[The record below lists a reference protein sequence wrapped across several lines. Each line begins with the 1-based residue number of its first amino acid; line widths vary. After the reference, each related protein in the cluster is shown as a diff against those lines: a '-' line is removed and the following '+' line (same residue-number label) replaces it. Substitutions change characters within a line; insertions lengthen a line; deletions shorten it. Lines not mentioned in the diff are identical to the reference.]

1 MIGDTSVGV
10 LLNTKEVR
18 AMGKAFCGK
27 AASWT
32 DRTLRRAKDK
42 ANKRRTV
49 VWQLWTTQDAD
60 ALVAH
65 FKAQGVINEITR
77 TGVAADMFT
86 RTSGGE
92 YVRVKALLA

>member
-1 MIGDTSVGV
+1 MIGTSDTGI

-27 AASWT
+27 AAGWT
-32 DRTLRRAKDK
+32 DKTSER
-42 ANKRRTV
+42 NEKRRSV
-49 VWQLWTTQDAD
+49 VWNLWTKKDAD

-77 TGVAADMFT
+77 TGVDSDYFT
-86 RTSGGE
+86 HTSGGE

>member
-1 MIGDTSVGV
+1 MKAAV

-18 AMGKAFCGK
+18 AIGKAFAGFG
-27 AASWT
+27 AQYT
-32 DRTLRRAKDK
+32 DKTSEANSARRS
-42 ANKRRTV
+42 V
-49 VWQLWTTQDAD
+49 VWCFIDGGEAD

-77 TGVAADMFT
+77 TGTMANMWT
-86 RTSGGE
+86 HSGGIE

>member
-1 MIGDTSVGV
+1 MIGTSDTGI

-27 AASWT
+27 AAGWT
-32 DRTLRRAKDK
+32 DRTLKRK
-42 ANKRRTV
+42 ADRDNKRRSV
-49 VWQLWTTQDAD
+49 VWNLWTKQDAD

-77 TGVAADMFT
+77 TGVDSDYFT

>member
-18 AMGKAFCGK
+18 AMGMAFCGFG
-27 AASWT
+27 AQYT
-32 DRTLRRAKDK
+32 DRTIKGRENK
-42 ANKRRTV
+42 ANKRRSV
-49 VWQLWTTQDAD
+49 VWHFMNAKDAD
-60 ALVAH
+60 ALAAH

-77 TGVAADMFT
+77 TGVDSDYFT